1 MIGVMMKHSAR
12 ALLMAASSSA
22 ALAMTPPL
30 IDLGALT
37 GGDYSAA
44 YYGSE
49 NGSVIVGDAYLEMM
63 PNPLP
68 EGPFE
73 TPTRHAFSWTQAG
86 GIKDLST
93 LGGRYSFSHAVS
105 ADGSTIVGVAKT
117 SDTKFHAFFRRA
129 GDVQMTDLGTFGG
142 DTSYAYA
149 VSANGAIVV
158 GWAMDKNSKV
168 YAARWAID
176 GGNVSMTKI
185 KTTSGAYSTALGVS
199 ADGISVVGYA
209 SDDGSKRWAFR
220 WTEAGGIINLDNLG
234 GNYSMAWAVSRDG
247 TVVAGDA
254 QLVNGKSYAF
264 RWTSASEMISLGAF
278 GGSSSTFAGLSADG
292 AVVVGYA
299 LDAAGQRHAFRW
311 TETTNMKNLEPIGA
325 WASSAAG
332 VSADGSIVVGTT
344 AASGRDRAF
353 RWTEADGM
361 KSLGTLGGSWS
372 VAHGISAD
380 GSVIFGESS
389 TGTAVRAF
397 IYHDSVL
404 LDAEDWLGSVNGVHS
419 LHSMTLELVR
429 AHMEGAHHRPLAE
442 LGRGRSFWSTG
453 DVASSSRSRNVLT
466 RSGEAGVTF
475 APKDNVLI
483 GIGAGYGLQ
492 DQGLLNDG
500 SARTFG
506 QYLVGEIDLIQANGG
521 IFSLLASF
529 GDWRNTTVRGYVT
542 GSGVDY
548 SHGETTLASKALRVR
563 YDSPVL
569 ARVYATDLKA
579 YISYGHSK
587 IRSDAYAETGGSFP
601 GSFEAMEQTAKEG
614 RLGLAASHVL
624 GVKTTVRLSAEW
636 IRRYDHDQAALTAT
650 DITSTISYSLGTPD
664 PVRDQAR
671 VGLDVDHKL
680 DDKTT
685 LSFTVHAAGV
695 GESPD
700 VSGAISLRRAF

>member
-1 MIGVMMKHSAR
+1 MVE
-12 ALLMAASSSA
+12 
-22 ALAMTPPL
+22 
-30 IDLGALT
+30 LG
-37 GGDYSAA
+37 
-44 YYGSE
+44 
-49 NGSVIVGDAYLEMM
+49 
-63 PNPLP
+63 
-68 EGPFE
+68 
-73 TPTRHAFSWTQAG
+73 
-86 GIKDLST
+86 T
-93 LGGRYSFSHAVS
+93 LGGAYTGALNVS
-105 ADGSTIVGVAKT
+105 ADGSVVVGSSHDASGKKRAFRW
-117 SDTKFHAFFRRA
+117 TKLE
-129 GDVQMTDLGTFGG
+129 GIKDLGTLGGLESNAHAASENGAVIIGASSVGTGADFSNGNIHAFRWTRVDNVMQSLGGLGGNYSSALFISRDGSVVAGRAKLADGNLRAFHWTEANGIMKNLGTLGG
-142 DTSYAYA
+142 DSSEATGL
-149 VSANGAIVV
+149 SADGKVVV
-158 GWAMDKNSKV
+158 GKSKL
-168 YAARWAID
+168 ADGMLRAFRWAQAED
-176 GGNVSMTKI
+176 RMESLGDLGGD
-185 KTTSGAYSTALGVS
+185 YSEATGVS
-199 ADGISVVGYA
+199 ADGRV
-209 SDDGSKRWAFR
+209 
-220 WTEAGGIINLDNLG
+220 
-234 GNYSMAWAVSRDG
+234 
-247 TVVAGDA
+247 
-254 QLVNGKSYAF
+254 
-264 RWTSASEMISLGAF
+264 
-278 GGSSSTFAGLSADG
+278 
-292 AVVVGYA
+292 
-299 LDAAGQRHAFRW
+299 
-311 TETTNMKNLEPIGA
+311 
-325 WASSAAG
+325 
-332 VSADGSIVVGTT
+332 IV
-344 AASGRDRAF
+344 
-353 RWTEADGM
+353 
-361 KSLGTLGGSWS
+361 
-372 VAHGISAD
+372 GISK
-380 GSVIFGESS
+380 ISS
-389 TGTAVRAF
+389 GQDRAF
-397 IYHDSVL
+397 IYYASVL
-404 LDAEDWLGSVNGVHS
+404 LDAEDWLGSVSGVHS

-429 AHMEGAHHRPLAE
+429 AHMEGTHHRPLAE

-492 DQGLLNDG
+492 DQDLLNDG

-650 DITSTISYSLGTPD
+650 DITSTLSYSLVTPD